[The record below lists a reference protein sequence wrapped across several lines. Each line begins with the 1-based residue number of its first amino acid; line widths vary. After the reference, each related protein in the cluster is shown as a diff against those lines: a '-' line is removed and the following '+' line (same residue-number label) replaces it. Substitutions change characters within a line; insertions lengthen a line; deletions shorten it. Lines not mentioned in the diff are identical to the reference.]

1 VSLATTIAFLTLVQ
15 IMRAVGA
22 GGVVPP
28 LLAAWIPN
36 TLFGAAGAI
45 LFAKAR
51 T

>member
-1 VSLATTIAFLTLVQ
+1 MVQ
-15 IMRAVGA
+15 LMKAVGA

-28 LLAAWIPN
+28 LVAAWIPN
-36 TLFGAAGAI
+36 TLFGIAGAV